1 MPRGLWRRVQ
11 ERFRPARVLEFYAST
26 EAGAIL
32 VNLNGVKE
40 GCMGRPLPGSAQVR
54 IARYHLDHDG
64 LVLGQDGLAQECDPD
79 EVGMLLARVRPEEYP
94 SMIPMRSVFAP
105 EDAWLLTGDLFR
117 RDGDGDYWRLDN
129 VADVIR
135 TAEGPA
141 FTTPIRDALSDL
153 PAVDL
158 TVAYGL
164 PAGGGHQA
172 AVAAITLRQGSELRA
187 RDIALAVRHLPRHQ
201 RPTIVQVVAEI
212 PVTTWFRPLT
222 APLRAA
228 GLPRPD
234 SPEQAWYLDAS
245 GETYRVLTD
254 AARRR
259 LVGKA
264 A

>member
-1 MPRGLWRRVQ
+1 
-11 ERFRPARVLEFYAST
+11 
-26 EAGAIL
+26 
-32 VNLNGVKE
+32 
-40 GCMGRPLPGSAQVR
+40 
-54 IARYHLDHDG
+54 
-64 LVLGQDGLAQECDPD
+64 
-79 EVGMLLARVRPEEYP
+79 
-94 SMIPMRSVFAP
+94 
-105 EDAWLLTGDLFR
+105 
-117 RDGDGDYWRLDN
+117 
-129 VADVIR
+129 
-135 TAEGPA
+135 
-141 FTTPIRDALSDL
+141 
-153 PAVDL
+153 
-158 TVAYGL
+158 
-164 PAGGGHQA
+164 
-172 AVAAITLRQGSELRA
+172 
-187 RDIALAVRHLPRHQ
+187 LAVRHLPRHQ